1 MTRPLAWCSALILGG
16 VLSYG
21 VGIVAERSPE
31 GMVEKAEAQEM
42 RPIRNPHGN
51 WIFQATGT
59 RACAG
64 CHDMGAAKRGTVPVL
79 ENAAVRNLIALGK
92 GEHRGR
98 FANCFRCHPGG
109 KI

>member
-1 MTRPLAWCSALILGG
+1 MTRALA
-16 VLSYG
+16 VLSVLLLTSVVSYA
-21 VGIVAERSPE
+21 VGIVAVPSRQ
-31 GMVEKAEAQEM
+31 GLVAEAQEM

-51 WIFQATGT
+51 WIFEATGT
-59 RACAG
+59 RACAD

-92 GEHRGR
+92 GKHRGG

-109 KI
+109 KT